1 MSLVN
6 LVAGNMEQVTAHD
19 FLDIG
24 ARMAQDLQEYIDEAE
39 NAGCKNPFPGTA
51 ALIDEWEKLHKKSNQ
66 SMAQIADRKR
76 QHDEPIILKTIN
88 FRG

>member
-1 MSLVN
+1 MSLIKLGV
-6 LVAGNMEQVTAHD
+6 GNMEQVTAHD

-39 NAGCKNPFPGTA
+39 NAGCKNPFPGTSE
-51 ALIDEWEKLHKKSNQ
+51 LIEEWEQLHKKSNQ
-66 SMAQIADRKR
+66 SLSKIAARKR
-76 QHDEPIILKTIN
+76 QHDDPMILKTIN